1 MNTTYTAPLLQA
13 GRASESP
20 IQPSKIE
27 SQERRL
33 RLLAL
38 VSRNTAWTWPIYSG
52 SCSKSARHVRPYHA
66 SELWTL
72 NFVWPWPCFERGV
85 VVLRLRGRG
94 LRHCARVRVR
104 CMLWHDVITHRGGV
118 YCTCVPLDTRCVLTV
133 TLPDA
138 EGIAGAVKSRESRY
152 LKSSLKAKRL
162 GQGQLNLR
170 NCASCEMRGG
180 AGVQD
185 KVVLVLLGVVLLIN
199 LSASQIGKLPVCKYY

>member
-1 MNTTYTAPLLQA
+1 M
-13 GRASESP
+13 
-20 IQPSKIE
+20 
-27 SQERRL
+27 
-33 RLLAL
+33 
-38 VSRNTAWTWPIYSG
+38 
-52 SCSKSARHVRPYHA
+52 
-66 SELWTL
+66 
-72 NFVWPWPCFERGV
+72 

-185 KVVLVLLGVVLLIN
+185 KVVLVLLGVVWLIN